1 MHKMKNKENEEE
13 EKIAQRTT
21 KIKRSKKIEDETENE
36 ER

>member
-13 EKIAQRTT
+13 IALRTT
-21 KIKRSKKIEDETENE
+21 KIKGSKKIEDETENE